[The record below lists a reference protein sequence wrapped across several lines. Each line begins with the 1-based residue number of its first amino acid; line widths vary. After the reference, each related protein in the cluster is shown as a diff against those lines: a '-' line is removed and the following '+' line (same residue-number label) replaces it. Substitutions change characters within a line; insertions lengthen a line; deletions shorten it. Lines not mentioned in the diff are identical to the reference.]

1 MKKRILPLVLSA
13 VTLPLALSS
22 VLFGQSPTL
31 PGPVPTT
38 STKIGPV
45 NLSWT
50 MPGDFSDDQ
59 LNLRGV
65 VHMTSTSYDLQARS
79 LVALFSKSNSGLE
92 ITKAT
97 ATGDPAKN
105 VQVIGRFEAPEGG
118 RTYLIDGDQ
127 AVYVPDASRKGG
139 GRIDFTGNV
148 VVTLQSPKDLSGPGV
163 MKTGQATVLV
173 GAGAEY
179 PKVQFGAGTLTFTPL
194 QK

>member
-1 MKKRILPLVLSA
+1 MKKRILSLVLSA

-22 VLFGQSPTL
+22 VLLGQSPVI
-31 PGPVPTT
+31 PGQSPAA
-38 STKIGPV
+38 SAKIGPV

-50 MPGDFSDDQ
+50 LPGDFSDDK
-59 LNLRGV
+59 LNLRGI

-79 LVALFSKSNSGLE
+79 VVAIFNKSNNGLE
-92 ITKAT
+92 IAKAT

-105 VQVIGRFEAPEGG
+105 VQVIGRFEAPEQG

-148 VVTLQSPKDLSGPGV
+148 AVTLQSPKDLSGPGI
-163 MKTGQATVLV
+163 MKTDKATVLV
-173 GAGAEY
+173 GAGPEY
-179 PKVQFGAGTLTFTPL
+179 PQVQFGAGTLTFTPL